1 MHRPCF
7 VPIGLLLLAAIFG
20 HDLLM
25 AGDAHAA
32 PAAGHHAAMPAAT
45 DGPTVSESHH
55 ADNGGCSTIRAAVD
69 PRFSHGSGLAI
80 AVPVGIGEWAPEPVS
95 IRPETPRIL
104 WPPGVRR
111 ALLQVYRI

>member
-32 PAAGHHAAMPAAT
+32 PSAGHHAAMTAEV
-45 DGPTVSESHH
+45 DGPSISEGPHDS
-55 ADNGGCSTIRAAVD
+55 GCGMLRAAVD
-69 PRFSHGSGLAI
+69 RRLSPGAGLAI
-80 AVPVGIGEWAPEPVS
+80 AIPAGIGEWVPEPVS
-95 IRPETPRIL
+95 VRPEPPRIL